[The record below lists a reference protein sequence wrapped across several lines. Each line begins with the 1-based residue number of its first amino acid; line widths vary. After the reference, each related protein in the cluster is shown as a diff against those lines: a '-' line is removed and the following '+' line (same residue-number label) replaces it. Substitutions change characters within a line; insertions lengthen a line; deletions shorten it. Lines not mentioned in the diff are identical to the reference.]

1 MTKQYDIVFCS
12 LPPLSLERIYSA
24 PPILKGVVQHKGYK
38 SKTIDFSMTF
48 FNHCG
53 RDLDTYGRLQNWF
66 IVKDINL
73 SSNEE
78 NIVNFFIEYVVNTVK
93 TLDTKYVGFSVLSV
107 FTHKIT
113 VKLLQECKNQNLLD
127 KVVLGGRGLSTPMY
141 SSAVDLI
148 SLSDDERDLN
158 FYEVCVKNHI
168 LKNYVLGDGE
178 QAILDFL
185 EKGTSTK
192 QEYRTNIA
200 EPKDYY
206 PDYTDYDFSQ
216 YLWINQIPALEVTG
230 STGCVRHCDFCD
242 VEKQFGKYKFKTGLQ
257 FAQELIFLQSKYKI
271 NKFLLTDSLSNG
283 GLKPF
288 NEFIETLAAYN
299 ETAEVKIQWAGTYIC
314 RDMRN
319 YKNINTYY
327 SNLKK
332 SGAEGLTI
340 GAESGSN
347 HVLKSIGKN
356 TTVEALFFELEKFR
370 EYNINCQLLTFI
382 GHWSE
387 RHEDFLDHCLMLIKF
402 VPYIRSGTIASI
414 QLGTSFKIL
423 PGTPATLNLDIIRD
437 KLGADFWLA
446 RSNRGNTYKVRAQRR
461 LIVSY
466 LAHILEFGVDV
477 EETQLL
483 QGQLEVIK
491 NHKTD
496 LDNFFIK
503 HAKNNNDQ
511 FNAIANAQD
520 FVNEILNYKSSLDI
534 KIKVNVQNYNGDPLL
549 LVILNKTKIFQKSLS
564 VGEHVIEFSV
574 DTHKLQTNNTIVF
587 SMPNKKINDTL
598 LDDNGNIISDKS
610 IQFCNLYIDD
620 CDVINDIDFFKKN
633 FYNTKNGVKEP
644 AYPGLW
650 SSNPLQ
656 LDFDLPFVSW
666 YSRCSTQNKSN
677 HLSEMSKKQ
686 NAGVFSVEEFQ
697 AILEN
702 NIKLLEI

>member
-1 MTKQYDIVFCS
+1 MTEQYDIVFCS

-48 FNHCG
+48 FNYCD

-66 IVKDINL
+66 IVKEIDLSLYEEKIINSYIEEIVTTVKNL
-73 SSNEE
+73 S
-78 NIVNFFIEYVVNTVK
+78 TR
-93 TLDTKYVGFSVLSV
+93 YVGFSVLSV
-107 FTHKIT
+107 FTHKI
-113 VKLLQECKNQNLLD
+113 VVRLLQEFKNHNLLE
-127 KVVLGGRGLSTPMY
+127 KVVLGGRGLSTPIY
-141 SSAVDLI
+141 SSAVNLVP
-148 SLSDDERDLN
+148 LSAVDRDLD
-158 FYEVCVKNHI
+158 FYEVCVKKNI

-185 EKGTSTK
+185 EKGTSTIT
-192 QEYRTNIA
+192 EHRGNIA

-288 NEFIETLAAYN
+288 NEFIETLANYN
-299 ETAEVKIQWAGTYIC
+299 ETAKEKIQWSGTYIC

-319 YKNINTYY
+319 YKNVDTYY
-327 SNLKK
+327 TNLKK

-370 EYNINCQLLTFI
+370 EYKINCQLLTFI

-387 RHEDFLDHCLMLIKF
+387 RHQDFIDHCVMLIKF

-423 PGTPATLNLDIIRD
+423 PGTPATLNLDIISD
-437 KLGADFWLA
+437 KLGPDFWLA

-466 LAHILEFGVDV
+466 LTHILEFGVDV

-491 NHKTD
+491 NSKTD
-496 LDNFFIK
+496 LDNFFAK
-503 HAKNNNDQ
+503 NAKNNSEQ
-511 FNAIANAQD
+511 FETIADAQN
-520 FVNEILNYKSSLDI
+520 FVNEMLNYKSSLDI

-549 LVILNKTKIFQKSLS
+549 LVIVNKAKVFQKSLGK
-564 VGEHVIEFSV
+564 GEHLIEFSV
-574 DTHKLQTNNTIVF
+574 DKLQTNNTIMF
-587 SMPNKKINDTL
+587 SMPNKKTNDTL
-598 LDDNGNIISDKS
+598 LDDNGCIIADKS
-610 IQFCNLYIDD
+610 IQFCNLYIDN
-620 CDVINDIDFFKKN
+620 CDVINDVDFFNKN
-633 FYNTKNGVKEP
+633 FYSIKNGVRQP
-644 AYPGLW
+644 AHPGLW
-650 SSNPLQ
+650 SNVPLQ
-656 LDFDLPFVSW
+656 LDFDLPFVCW
-666 YSRCSTQNKSN
+666 YSRHSTQNKSN

-697 AILEN
+697 TILEDS
-702 NIKLLEI
+702 IKLLEI